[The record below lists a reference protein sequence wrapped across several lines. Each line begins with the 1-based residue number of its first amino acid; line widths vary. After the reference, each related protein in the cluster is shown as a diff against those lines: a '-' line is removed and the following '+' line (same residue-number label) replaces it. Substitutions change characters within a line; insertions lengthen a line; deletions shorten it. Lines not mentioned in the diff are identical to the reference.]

1 MSQKLVLGV
10 GGGIAAY
17 KACDLLRRFQDS
29 GFDVTVIPTPAALN
43 FVGTATW
50 EALSG
55 KKVSTQVWENA
66 DYVGHVKLGSEARYL
81 VIAPATADLI
91 ARIAMG
97 RADDLLTNTVLAS
110 TAKKLIVPA
119 MHPKMWLNPATV
131 ANVNTLRDRGFIV
144 MEPSVGRLTGSDT
157 GIGRFPE
164 TAEILNIFFRVVANN
179 RDLEGRRILVTLAG
193 TREDIDDVRFIGNRS
208 SGKQG
213 LAIVENAKA
222 RGAIVT
228 VINAN
233 TSEISGVEN
242 IQVRSA
248 FELQQVLASHFENCD
263 ALIMAAAVADARP
276 ARSAKGKIKKDN
288 LSSIELE
295 ENPDLLTEISRK
307 RKNQILVGFAAE
319 SENLQGEAKRKL
331 SAKGVDILYA
341 NDIRE
346 GAIFGSDMTS
356 GYLVWHEDGNVQERE
371 VTEAT
376 KIDIASQLLDL
387 VQSKLN

>member
-91 ARIAMG
+91 ARIAIG

-164 TAEILNIFFRVVANN
+164 TAEILNIFFREVANN
-179 RDLEGRRILVTLAG
+179 RDLEGRRILVTLGG

-248 FELQQVLASHFENCD
+248 FELQQALASHFENCD

-356 GYLVWHEDGNVQERE
+356 GYLVWHEDGNIQERE

>member
-1 MSQKLVLGV
+1 MLGV

-164 TAEILNIFFRVVANN
+164 TAEILNIFFREVANN
-179 RDLEGRRILVTLAG
+179 RDLEGRRILVTLGG

-356 GYLVWHEDGNVQERE
+356 GYLVWHEDGNIQERE

>member
-91 ARIAMG
+91 ARIAIG

-164 TAEILNIFFRVVANN
+164 TAEILNIFFREVANN
-179 RDLEGRRILVTLAG
+179 RDLEGRRILVTLGG

-356 GYLVWHEDGNVQERE
+356 GYLVWHEDGNIQERE

>member
-110 TAKKLIVPA
+110 SAKKLIVPA

-164 TAEILNIFFRVVANN
+164 TAEIINIFFREVANN
-179 RDLEGRRILVTLAG
+179 RDLEGRRILVTLGG

-356 GYLVWHEDGNVQERE
+356 GYLVWHEDGNIQERE

>member
-91 ARIAMG
+91 ARIAIG

-164 TAEILNIFFRVVANN
+164 TAEILNIFFREVANN
-179 RDLEGRRILVTLAG
+179 RDLEGRRILVTLGG

-376 KIDIASQLLDL
+376 KNDIASQLLDL

>member
-1 MSQKLVLGV
+1 MLGV

-91 ARIAMG
+91 ARIAIG

-164 TAEILNIFFRVVANN
+164 TAEILNIFFREVANN
-179 RDLEGRRILVTLAG
+179 RDLEGRRILVTLGG

-248 FELQQVLASHFENCD
+248 FELQQALASHFENCD
-263 ALIMAAAVADARP
+263 ALIMAAAVADAKP
-276 ARSAKGKIKKDN
+276 AHSAKGKIKKGN

-356 GYLVWHEDGNVQERE
+356 GYLVWYEDGNVQERE

-376 KIDIASQLLDL
+376 KSDIASQLLDL
-387 VQSKLN
+387 VQSKLY

>member
-110 TAKKLIVPA
+110 SAKKLIVPA

-144 MEPSVGRLTGSDT
+144 MEPSVGRLTGSDS

-164 TAEILNIFFRVVANN
+164 TAEILNIFFREVANN
-179 RDLEGRRILVTLAG
+179 RDLEGRRILVTLGG

-356 GYLVWHEDGNVQERE
+356 GYLVWHEDGNIQERE

>member
-179 RDLEGRRILVTLAG
+179 RDLEGRRILVTLGG

-376 KIDIASQLLDL
+376 KSDIASQLLDL

>member
-164 TAEILNIFFRVVANN
+164 TAEILNIFFREVANN
-179 RDLEGRRILVTLAG
+179 RDLEGRRILVTLGG
-193 TREDIDDVRFIGNRS
+193 TREEIDDVRFIGNRS

-248 FELQQVLASHFENCD
+248 FELQQALASHFENCD

-356 GYLVWHEDGNVQERE
+356 GYLVWHEDGNIQERE

>member
-164 TAEILNIFFRVVANN
+164 TAEILNIFFREVANN
-179 RDLEGRRILVTLAG
+179 RDLEGRRILVTLGG

-248 FELQQVLASHFENCD
+248 FELQQALASHFEKCD

-356 GYLVWHEDGNVQERE
+356 GYLVWHEDGNIQERE

>member
-144 MEPSVGRLTGSDT
+144 MEPSVGRLTGSDS

-164 TAEILNIFFRVVANN
+164 TAEILNIFFREVANN
-179 RDLEGRRILVTLAG
+179 RDLEGRRILVTLGG

-248 FELQQVLASHFENCD
+248 FELQQALASHFENCD

-276 ARSAKGKIKKDN
+276 SRSAKGKIKKGK
-288 LSSIELE
+288 LSTIELE

-376 KIDIASQLLDL
+376 KNDIASQLLDL

>member
-1 MSQKLVLGV
+1 MNQKLVLGV

-91 ARIAMG
+91 ARIAIG

-144 MEPSVGRLTGSDT
+144 MEPSVGRLTGSDS

-164 TAEILNIFFRVVANN
+164 TAEILNIFFREVANN
-179 RDLEGRRILVTLAG
+179 RDLEGRRILVTLGG

-276 ARSAKGKIKKDN
+276 ARSAKGKIKKGK
-288 LSSIELE
+288 LSTIELE

-376 KIDIASQLLDL
+376 KNDIASQLLDL

>member
-164 TAEILNIFFRVVANN
+164 TAEILNIFFREVANN
-179 RDLEGRRILVTLAG
+179 RDLEGRRILVTLGG

-356 GYLVWHEDGNVQERE
+356 GYLVWHEDGNIQERE